1 MLMELPWTV
10 FSSFVDEEML
20 VMLNNCAGK
29 AWSEGQGRAL
39 GAHTESSWRPSHEW
53 FEGLIYR
60 CHNWHPGWVHVYHL
74 SYGKLLVG
82 FNDFQFYIRPVYY
95 SGNLAWTLV
104 VDVNLKVKHY
114 PFLRALAD
122 YIPTFIQFIWLQFAY
137 GCSDVDLK
145 FFFNVSVLSGAGVE
159 GKWPS
164 VGANEQWHTGWYHLP
179 KWSKNKCEGV
189 YSNI

>member
-1 MLMELPWTV
+1 M
-10 FSSFVDEEML
+10 
-20 VMLNNCAGK
+20 
-29 AWSEGQGRAL
+29 
-39 GAHTESSWRPSHEW
+39 
-53 FEGLIYR
+53 
-60 CHNWHPGWVHVYHL
+60 
-74 SYGKLLVG
+74 
-82 FNDFQFYIRPVYY
+82 
-95 SGNLAWTLV
+95 V

-164 VGANEQWHTGWYHLP
+164 VGANEQ
-179 KWSKNKCEGV
+179 
-189 YSNI
+189 